1 MEKCELQFRDF
12 LRSRGLIFTPERR
25 EIVEAIHAYSGHFD
39 ADNLIFL
46 LRKRGSRV
54 SRGTVYRT
62 IPLLVEAGVI
72 RPVAFTDRHA
82 HYEDTC
88 KTRHHEHLICLECG
102 KVIEF
107 FRPRMEKELET
118 ICRENNFQPV
128 AHKMEVT
135 GYCSDCRDRR
145 EKEKR

>member
-1 MEKCELQFRDF
+1 MKKCKLQFRNF
-12 LRSRGLIFTPERR
+12 LRPRGLIFTSERK
-25 EIVEAIHAYSGHFD
+25 EIVESIHSYSGHFD
-39 ADNLIFL
+39 ADKLIFQ

-88 KTRHHEHLICLECG
+88 KTRHHEHLICLGCG

-107 FRPRMEKELET
+107 YRPRMETELEK
-118 ICRENNFQPV
+118 ICREKKFQPV

-135 GYCSDCRDRR
+135 GYCSDCRALR
-145 EKEKR
+145 EKGKQ